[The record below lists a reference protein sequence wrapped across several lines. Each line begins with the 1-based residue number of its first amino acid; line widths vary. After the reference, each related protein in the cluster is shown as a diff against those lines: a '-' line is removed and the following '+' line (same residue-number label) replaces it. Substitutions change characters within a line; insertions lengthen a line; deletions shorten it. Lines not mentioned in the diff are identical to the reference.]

1 MFTDLVA
8 IIWRITILSL
18 HANFKLM
25 EETWMIFL
33 LPETG
38 LYVTRLTELAAGSRL
53 RTKETCFGA
62 LIEGERDMV
71 KKFLNDLKKRYPDSI
86 YVKRRGF
93 SIEDTEICAST
104 FLRDKDETLPAWL
117 PRYAGQIRRYTS

>member
-1 MFTDLVA
+1 M
-8 IIWRITILSL
+8 
-18 HANFKLM
+18 
-25 EETWMIFL
+25 ETWMVFL

-38 LYVTRLTELAAGSRL
+38 LYVKMLTGLAAEAGL

-62 LIEGERDMV
+62 LVEGEPAKIKR
-71 KKFLNDLKKRYPDSI
+71 FLEGLRRRYPV

-104 FLRDKDETLPAWL
+104 FRREPDEGLPPWL
-117 PRYAGQIRRYTS
+117 FRYAGQIRRYTS

>member
-1 MFTDLVA
+1 M
-8 IIWRITILSL
+8 
-18 HANFKLM
+18 
-25 EETWMIFL
+25 ETWMVFL

-38 LYVTRLTELAAGSRL
+38 LHVKMLKERAAEAGL

-62 LIEGERDMV
+62 LVEGEPAEI
-71 KKFLNDLKKRYPDSI
+71 KKFLDELRRRYPV

-104 FLRDKDETLPAWL
+104 FRREPEDGLPPWL
-117 PRYAGQIRRYTS
+117 FRYAGQIRRYTS

>member
-1 MFTDLVA
+1 M
-8 IIWRITILSL
+8 
-18 HANFKLM
+18 
-25 EETWMIFL
+25 ETWMVFL

-38 LYVTRLTELAAGSRL
+38 MHVKMLTESASEAGL

-62 LIEGERDMV
+62 LVEGEPGKIKR
-71 KKFLNDLKKRYPDSI
+71 FLEGMRRRYPV

-104 FLRDKDETLPAWL
+104 FRQGSDEGLPPWL
-117 PRYAGQIRRYTS
+117 FRYAGQIRRYTS

>member
-1 MFTDLVA
+1 
-8 IIWRITILSL
+8 
-18 HANFKLM
+18 M
-25 EETWMIFL
+25 EETWMVFL

-38 LYVTRLTELAAGSRL
+38 LNIKRLTSMAAGYRL

-62 LIEGERDMV
+62 LVEGERPAVMAFV
-71 KKFLNDLKKRYPDSI
+71 GGVKKRYPRSI

-93 SIEDTEICAST
+93 SIEDTEICAAT
-104 FLRDKDETLPAWL
+104 FRPGAEEGLPPWL

>member
-1 MFTDLVA
+1 
-8 IIWRITILSL
+8 
-18 HANFKLM
+18 M

-38 LYVTRLTELAAGSRL
+38 LHAKKLMELAAESRL

-62 LIEGERDMV
+62 LVEGERGEV
-71 KKFLNDLKKRYPDSI
+71 KEFIDGMRRSYPHSL

-93 SIEDTEICAST
+93 SIEDTGTCAGT
-104 FLRDKDETLPAWL
+104 FGWEQEESLPPWL
-117 PRYAGQIRRYTS
+117 PRYASQIRRHTS